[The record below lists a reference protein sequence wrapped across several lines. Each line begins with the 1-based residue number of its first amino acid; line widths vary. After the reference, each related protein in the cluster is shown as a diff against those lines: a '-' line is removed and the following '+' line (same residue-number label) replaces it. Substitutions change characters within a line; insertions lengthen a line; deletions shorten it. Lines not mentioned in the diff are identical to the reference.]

1 LGGVPFLVKDNA
13 TIAGI
18 RLTRA
23 RAHCAAMCPSRR
35 HLFSPMQSAPVS
47 YWLALPTC
55 RRWASSTASRMS
67 FTGQRATL
75 GISFTVPA
83 DRAVD
88 RRPASRRA
96 CCRSP
101 MAPMAEARSASRL
114 LIAGCSAV
122 SRGRLL
128 PGTFA
133 VPEWPRLVDGCL
145 SRTVRDTALYLGMT
159 QDPNTPL
166 PTLGFV
172 AGKSSRRL
180 TIAVMY
186 ERMLGQMPDPEVRNA
201 VADTAELCRQLGH
214 VVEEAKPP
222 LDQRELGEAAQRL
235 GAVESQKR
243 LTPSSRKRGCQGSR
257 TVSNRARS
265 GCASGRCGVDLSTSR
280 LPELSQHF
288 RREQPLLIA
297 SLSAGTY
304 S

>member
-1 LGGVPFLVKDNA
+1 LK
-13 TIAGI
+13 
-18 RLTRA
+18 
-23 RAHCAAMCPSRR
+23 
-35 HLFSPMQSAPVS
+35 
-47 YWLALPTC
+47 
-55 RRWASSTASRMS
+55 
-67 FTGQRATL
+67 
-75 GISFTVPA
+75 
-83 DRAVD
+83 
-88 RRPASRRA
+88 
-96 CCRSP
+96 
-101 MAPMAEARSASRL
+101 
-114 LIAGCSAV
+114 V

-265 GCASGRCGVDLSTSR
+265 GCASRRCGVDFRPADCQSCPNTSGGNSR
-280 LPELSQHF
+280 S
-288 RREQPLLIA
+288 
-297 SLSAGTY
+297 
-304 S
+304 